1 MYKMC
6 PPAVF
11 AHESVMKNKLY
22 RARVERVVKALAEP
36 RKIETYTD
44 DQLPMLIRERGLLE
58 RRVSMGTL
66 AEVKDPILLFNTF
79 RFQDE
84 EAARARGKRF
94 ADEGLKVG
102 NDLLG
107 LDAFHWAKYNLDDD
121 PDRAHKVCRPCW
133 RIHLQAG
140 CLHRCSYCGLGGLL
154 VSMVN
159 VEEYCLHLKKLID
172 LHPWQK
178 TYLLDD
184 DADPPGLEP
193 ELGCLAELIE
203 FFGTLKDRYLII
215 HTKTWN
221 TDWLRG
227 LKHNGNT
234 ILVWSLS
241 GSTQSRF
248 IEPNTGTTEERIE
261 AARVAEEA
269 GYPIRYKFKPIIPVK
284 NWRRDATE
292 AIALALSKTHPDV
305 ISLCCLMWMDID
317 TMRKRLAPVIDLL
330 DPEFL
335 RMAEEYRGSVNNP
348 KTQPFPDKA
357 RTMIY
362 EHYLTEIQKHNP
374 SIPVSLSTESWQMW
388 SQFAAKLG
396 MTATNYVCG
405 CGPQAVPGL
414 TKLDCHPFTSAV
426 RNDCGMV
433 PGVNPPYDSACV
445 GSGYSPEDE

>member
-1 MYKMC
+1 MYKMN

-11 AHESVMKNKLY
+11 AHESVMKNATY

-36 RKIETYTD
+36 HPIETYTD
-44 DQLPMLIRERGLLE
+44 DQLPMLIRKRGLLE

-66 AEVKDPILLFNTF
+66 PDVKDPILLFNTF

-84 EAARARGKRF
+84 AAARARGRKF
-94 ADEGLKVG
+94 AEDGLHVG
-102 NDLLG
+102 ADLLG
-107 LDAFHWAKYNLDDD
+107 LDAFIWANYNLDCD
-121 PDRAHKVCRPCW
+121 PNRALKVCRPCW
-133 RIHLQAG
+133 RIHLQSG
-140 CLHRCSYCGLGGLL
+140 CLHRCMYCGLGGLL

-159 VEEYCLHLKKLID
+159 MDEYCLHLKKLID

-184 DADPPGLEP
+184 DADPPGMEP
-193 ELGCLAELIE
+193 ELGCLGELIE

-241 GSTQSRF
+241 APTQSRL

-269 GYPIRYKFKPIIPVK
+269 GYQIRYKFKPIIPVR
-284 NWRRDATE
+284 NWRRE
-292 AIALALSKTHPDV
+292 ASESIALALGKTHPDV

-317 TMRKRLAPVIDLL
+317 EMKKRLAPILDIL
-330 DPEFL
+330 DPEFVK
-335 RMAEEYRGSVNNP
+335 MAEEYRGKATNL
-348 KTQPFPDKA
+348 KTRPFPDEA
-357 RTMIY
+357 RAKVY
-362 EHYLTEIQKHNP
+362 EHYLSEIQKHNP

-388 SQFAAKLG
+388 TQFAPKMG
-396 MTATNYVCG
+396 MTATDYVCG
-405 CGPQAVPGL
+405 CGPQAVPGA
-414 TKLDCHPFTSAV
+414 TKLECHPFTTAV
-426 RNDCGMV
+426 RNDGGLV
-433 PGVNPPYDSACV
+433 PGVTHILDSKH
-445 GSGYSPEDE
+445 G